1 MVIASTL
8 GEERSQIIIVDDQ
21 TAGRKI
27 LEQLIR
33 GIGLE
38 VDIAVFDDPVEA
50 LQRINA
56 QTPDLILTD
65 YMMPGMDG
73 VIFTQHVRNIPA
85 CVDVPLVVVT
95 IVEDRRIRYEALDAG
110 ATDFLNRP
118 IDQYEC
124 RARCRNLLIMRH
136 QQKLI
141 QDRARLLENQVALA
155 TQAILARERETL
167 LRLAKA
173 GEYRDEGTGNH
184 VLRIARYCRIMSETM
199 GLPLECCEDI
209 EVVAPMHDIGKVGI
223 PDSILLKPGRLTEAE
238 FAIIRA
244 HPQIGYEILKESPS
258 HFLQIGAT
266 IALSH
271 HEKFD
276 GTGYPQG
283 QRGEAIPIEARIVAV
298 ADVFDAL
305 VSQRPYKPAWSVQ
318 ESVDYLRALSGTHFD
333 PRCVDAF
340 IRRIDDIRF
349 VGEDLQDTRRARI
362 VLMQE
367 DVVADDPLVTH
378 RH

>member
-1 MVIASTL
+1 VIASTL
-8 GEERSQIIIVDDQ
+8 GGETSQVIIVDDQ
-21 TAGRKI
+21 SAGRKI
-27 LEQLIR
+27 LEQVIR
-33 GIGLE
+33 SIGLE
-38 VDIAVFDDPVEA
+38 VEIAVFDDPVSA

-85 CVDVPLVVVT
+85 CADVPLVVVT
-95 IVEDRRIRYEALDAG
+95 VVEDRQIRYEAFDAG

-155 TQAILARERETL
+155 TQEILARERETL

-184 VLRIARYCRIMSETM
+184 VLRIARYCRIMAETM
-199 GLPLECCEDI
+199 GLPLAHCEDI
-209 EVVAPMHDIGKVGI
+209 ELAAPMHDIGKVGI
-223 PDSILLKPGRLTEAE
+223 PDSILLKPARLTDAE
-238 FAIIRA
+238 FAVIRG
-244 HPQIGYEILKESPS
+244 HPRIGYEILKDSPS
-258 HFLQIGAT
+258 HFLQLGAT

-276 GTGYPQG
+276 GTGYPRGQQG
-283 QRGEAIPIEARIVAV
+283 DDIPIEARIVAV

-305 VSQRPYKPAWSVQ
+305 VSERPYKPSWSVR
-318 ESVDYLRALSGTHFD
+318 ESIDYLRDLSGTHFD
-333 PRCVDAF
+333 PRCVDTF
-340 IRRIDDIRF
+340 IQRIDDIRY
-349 VGEDLQDTRRARI
+349 VGEDLQDAQRSRISLITEDIEVTDTLASQRR
-362 VLMQE
+362 
-367 DVVADDPLVTH
+367 
-378 RH
+378 

>member
-1 MVIASTL
+1 MIASTL
-8 GEERSQIIIVDDQ
+8 GGETSQVIIVDDQ
-21 TAGRKI
+21 SAGRKI
-27 LEQLIR
+27 LEQVIR
-33 GIGLE
+33 SIGLE
-38 VDIAVFDDPVEA
+38 VEIAVFDDPVSA

-85 CVDVPLVVVT
+85 CADVPLVVVT
-95 IVEDRRIRYEALDAG
+95 VVEDRQIRYEAFDAG

-155 TQAILARERETL
+155 TQEILARERETL

-184 VLRIARYCRIMSETM
+184 VLRIARYCRIMAETM
-199 GLPLECCEDI
+199 GLPLAHCEDI
-209 EVVAPMHDIGKVGI
+209 ELAAPMHDIGKVGI
-223 PDSILLKPGRLTEAE
+223 PDSILLKPARLTDAE
-238 FAIIRA
+238 FAVIRG
-244 HPQIGYEILKESPS
+244 HPRIGYEILKDSPS
-258 HFLQIGAT
+258 HFLQLGAT

-276 GTGYPQG
+276 GTGYPRGQQG
-283 QRGEAIPIEARIVAV
+283 DDIPIEARIVAV

-305 VSQRPYKPAWSVQ
+305 VSERPYKPSWSVR
-318 ESVDYLRALSGTHFD
+318 ESIDYLRDLSGTHFD
-333 PRCVDAF
+333 PRCVDTF
-340 IRRIDDIRF
+340 IQRIDDIRY
-349 VGEDLQDTRRARI
+349 VGEDLQDAQRSRISLITEDIEVTDTLASQRR
-362 VLMQE
+362 
-367 DVVADDPLVTH
+367 
-378 RH
+378 

>member
-1 MVIASTL
+1 MIASTL
-8 GEERSQIIIVDDQ
+8 GGETSQVIIVDDQ
-21 TAGRKI
+21 SAGRKI
-27 LEQLIR
+27 LEQVIR
-33 GIGLE
+33 SIGLE
-38 VDIAVFDDPVEA
+38 VEIAVFDDPVSA

-65 YMMPGMDG
+65 YMMPGMNG

-85 CVDVPLVVVT
+85 CADVPLVVVT
-95 IVEDRRIRYEALDAG
+95 VVEDRQIRYEAFDAG

-141 QDRARLLENQVALA
+141 QDRARLLENQVMLA
-155 TQAILARERETL
+155 TQEILARERETL

-184 VLRIARYCRIMSETM
+184 VLRIARYCRIMAETM
-199 GLPLECCEDI
+199 GLPLARCEDI
-209 EVVAPMHDIGKVGI
+209 ELAAPMHDIGKVGI
-223 PDSILLKPGRLTEAE
+223 PDRILLKPGRLTDAE
-238 FAIIRA
+238 FAVIRG
-244 HPQIGYEILKESPS
+244 HPRIGYEILKDSPS
-258 HFLQIGAT
+258 HFLQLGAT

-276 GTGYPQG
+276 GTGYPRGLQG
-283 QRGEAIPIEARIVAV
+283 EDIPIESRIVAV

-305 VSQRPYKPAWSVQ
+305 VSERPYKPSWSVRN
-318 ESVDYLRALSGTHFD
+318 SVDYLRDLSGTHFD
-333 PRCVDAF
+333 PQCVDTF
-340 IRRIDDIRF
+340 ICRIEDIRS
-349 VGEDLQDTRRARI
+349 VGEDLQDEQRSRSSLITEDIEVTDTLASQRR
-362 VLMQE
+362 
-367 DVVADDPLVTH
+367 
-378 RH
+378 